1 MFVLPLEGGRCPA
14 SKSHVLVY
22 SSCGNPSIPWYS
34 LYRWCMSTWIAASL
48 VFLATLGFMHVYAPK
63 CTCSWERGWMGMI
76 MITTHWI
83 LGYSMFRQTHM
94 FIIHHH
100 MIQPGRPCDCCLCQW
115 NYLLKV
121 CKGHL
126 PLLKHVKTVCSCSH
140 HELSNWKLL
149 PSIRSFDA
157 GRPCVPSLTMRR
169 SYFFAR
175 DYVFVSDVFPAGL
188 MLKGVHM
195 QHVNVPPDQRRT
207 RGKA

>member
-1 MFVLPLEGGRCPA
+1 MIDIDW
-14 SKSHVLVY
+14 
-22 SSCGNPSIPWYS
+22 N
-34 LYRWCMSTWIAASL
+34 
-48 VFLATLGFMHVYAPK
+48 ATG
-63 CTCSWERGWMGMI
+63 C
-76 MITTHWI
+76 HWI

-126 PLLKHVKTVCSCSH
+126 PLLKHVKTLCSCSH

-188 MLKGVHM
+188 MLKGSTCNMWMFPRTKGGPEAKLSLGEKAVSKRWIATFI
-195 QHVNVPPDQRRT
+195 QVLLWTLRRL
-207 RGKA
+207 